1 MLEKAR
7 QICTGQLLGEGSV
20 DITKVLGKLDCRVAL
35 YLTNLQRTGFEG
47 VEYAGLQAVADAFN
61 TDVRI
66 LNPRA
71 LELKFSGSEVPKTA
85 PSTAPSTSTEA
96 ADVPIV
102 PIVRASATRS
112 VEEMNSLLLYATD
125 RKYKV
130 GAFVKLKSN
139 KDELWKVTTTSEDI
153 CELIKP
159 ELLHD
164 VDTETQRVS
173 TQTLIHE
180 WVVSN
185 ERPQTQVIGL
195 GICIY

>member
-7 QICTGQLLGEGSV
+7 QICTGHGSV
-20 DITKVLGKLDCRVAL
+20 NITKVLGKLDCRVAL
-35 YLTNLQRTGFEG
+35 YLTNLQRKGFEG
-47 VEYAGLQAVADAFN
+47 VEYAGLQAIADAFN
-61 TDVRI
+61 TDMR
-66 LNPRA
+66 LLDPRA

-85 PSTAPSTSTEA
+85 PSTWNEA
-96 ADVPIV
+96 ADVPV
-102 PIVRASATRS
+102 VRASATRS
-112 VEEMNSLLLYATD
+112 VEDMNSLLRYATD

-139 KDELWKVTTTSEDI
+139 KDGLWKVTTMSEDF

-173 TQTLIHE
+173 TQTLIDE
-180 WVVSN
+180 WVVSS
-185 ERPQTQVIGL
+185 EKPQTQVIGL
-195 GICIY
+195 GICFY